1 MSDIGRSERRLQQ
14 ERRIQ
19 GRYDQIEI
27 HGLEVFAHHGVYPSE
42 QIHGQRF
49 RLDIVL
55 DADAHIPA
63 RTDELSDAVDYGRVV
78 REVADLVRTSRHNL
92 LESLA
97 TRIVD
102 HLLAFPRVAAAS
114 VRICKPDVELDEQ
127 VDEVAVTVRRARPLH
142 L

>member
-1 MSDIGRSERRLQQ
+1 MSDIGWSERRMHH
-14 ERRIQ
+14 ERRNQ

-27 HGLEVFAHHGVYPSE
+27 HGLEVFAHHGVYASE
-42 QIHGQRF
+42 QSHGQRF
-49 RLDIVL
+49 RLDVVL

-63 RTDELSDAVDYGRVV
+63 RTDQLSDAVDYGRVV
-78 REVADLVRTSRHNL
+78 REVADLVRSTRYNL

-97 TRIVD
+97 THIVD
-102 HLLAFPRVAAAS
+102 HLLGIPRIAAAS

-127 VDEVAVTVRRARPLH
+127 VDEVAVTVRRSRPLH